1 MNLFNI
7 KKIKIKNFRSI
18 QKTVELEIK
27 PGLYTIEGINL
38 DEAPGTNGAG
48 KSTIVS
54 ALYWCLTGNA
64 LTNEVLADEVVNI
77 TKGKNCRVSVDIEY
91 NGDEIQIIRY
101 RKDSEFGNTV
111 ELFINGQNLT
121 CHKITDTQNRINQLI
136 RIPFELLHS
145 TVIMTGDI
153 QSAFSSLTPQ
163 QRVQT
168 LENIRDYSIW
178 NDVRNEANKDIKNY
192 NKELSEIREKIQ
204 YENGQITVLTEMST
218 QTDIKLQS
226 EASFNQELLNSQN
239 ISCKQ
244 ENIKLEASILAAET
258 TKKNLDDEIEA
269 LDDSKMNS
277 EMIQIMN
284 SANELKSKVSSLEQK
299 IKQSQYE
306 ISIIDKW
313 FASDKCP
320 TCGKPLDRTSE
331 QINIKSV
338 AKQNFSKNIKETQTI
353 ILRYTEEIDAK
364 RLKWA
369 EINKNFSQIS
379 DKRRKILTE
388 KNKIDDEILNINR
401 KISQNDQMVQLNKT
415 KLDNHNSNL
424 EILNRNLKEYTL
436 KIDTCKKKIL
446 ELNTKSKQ
454 INYKKQ
460 LSEYYYK
467 LLGSKGELRP
477 YLLKKDIIYLND
489 IIQKYIDRFFKN
501 TSVSLQLNGAA
512 IDICID
518 SNGVKKSVSS
528 LSGGEKKRLDIAIQL
543 GLYDL
548 LKTTLQLS
556 FNVLFLDEIE
566 TKLDPLGCQQLIE
579 IIEDKFDGTETVFW
593 ITNNDMVKENIVNKI
608 ICKKALGITTLE
620 QI

>member
-1 MNLFNI
+1 MNLFNVR
-7 KKIKIKNFRSI
+7 KIRIENFRSI
-18 QKTVELEIK
+18 QKAVELEIK

-64 LTNEVLADEVVNI
+64 LTNEVLADEVINI
-77 TKGKNCRVSVDIEY
+77 TKGKNCRVTVDIEY

-101 RKDSEFGNTV
+101 RKDSELGNSV

-168 LENIRDYSIW
+168 LENIRDYSMW

-204 YENGQITVLTEMST
+204 YENGQITVLTEMRT
-218 QTDIKLQS
+218 QTNNKLKIES
-226 EASFNQELLNSQN
+226 SFDKELLNSQN
-239 ISCKQ
+239 VSYKQ
-244 ENIKLEASILAAET
+244 ENIELEAKISAVET
-258 TKKNLDDEIEA
+258 TKKDLDTKIED

-277 EMIQIMN
+277 EMMQIMN
-284 SANELKSKVSSLEQK
+284 SANELKSKVSNLEQK
-299 IKQSQYE
+299 VKQNQYE

-320 TCGKPLDRTSE
+320 TCGKPLDRTQD
-331 QINIKSV
+331 QIDTKNKAKQDFVDEIKSIQVIISQYNEEIV
-338 AKQNFSKNIKETQTI
+338 AK
-353 ILRYTEEIDAK
+353 RAK
-364 RLKWA
+364 WS
-369 EINKNFSQIS
+369 EINKAFSQIS
-379 DKRRKILTE
+379 NKRREILAE
-388 KNKIDDEILNINR
+388 KNKLDSEILALNR
-401 KISQNDQMVQLNKT
+401 KISQNNQTIQLNDT
-415 KLDNHNSNL
+415 KLTNHNLNL
-424 EILNRNLKEYTL
+424 ETLNKNLNEYMI
-436 KIDTCKKKIL
+436 KIETCKKEITD
-446 ELNTKSKQ
+446 LNTKGKK

-489 IIQKYIDRFFKN
+489 IIQKYVDRFFKN
-501 TSVSLQLNGAA
+501 TSISLQLNGAA

-518 SNGVKKSVSS
+518 SNGVKKNVSS

-579 IIEDKFDGTETVFW
+579 IIEDKFEGTETVFW
-593 ITNNDMVKENIVNKI
+593 ITNNDMVKENIADKI
-608 ICKKALGITTLE
+608 ICKKALGVTTLE